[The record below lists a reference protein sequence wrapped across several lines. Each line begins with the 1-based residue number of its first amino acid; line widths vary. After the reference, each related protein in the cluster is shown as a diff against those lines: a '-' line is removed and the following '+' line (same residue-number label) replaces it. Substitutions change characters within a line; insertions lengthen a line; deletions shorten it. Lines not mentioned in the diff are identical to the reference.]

1 MNLKKLLILP
11 SKNYLM
17 INSELQR
24 KKLIEKIA
32 MNLKF
37 QYNKNF
43 QEINYNIKSL
53 ISDLKDNVTYND
65 MINQTFDY
73 IFFKIEKLI

>member
-32 MNLKF
+32 LNLKF

-43 QEINYNIKSL
+43 QDLNYNIKSL
-53 ISDLKDNVTYND
+53 ISDLKDYVTY
-65 MINQTFDY
+65 I
-73 IFFKIEKLI
+73 LI

>member
-1 MNLKKLLILP
+1 
-11 SKNYLM
+11 M